1 MAKRRTKQD
10 IAYNEKLL
18 DRLWERNHKTGNC
31 FTITFI
37 DLVGGGYRG
46 SLPYT
51 VPSGVGEKY
60 MIKQNKQQR
69 NRSSIYKTYSVFK
82 TA

>member
-51 VPSGVGEKY
+51 IPSAVGEKY
-60 MIKQNKQQR
+60 IIKQNKRIR
-69 NRSSIYKTYSVFK
+69 NSSYTKTTYSVIK
-82 TA
+82 M